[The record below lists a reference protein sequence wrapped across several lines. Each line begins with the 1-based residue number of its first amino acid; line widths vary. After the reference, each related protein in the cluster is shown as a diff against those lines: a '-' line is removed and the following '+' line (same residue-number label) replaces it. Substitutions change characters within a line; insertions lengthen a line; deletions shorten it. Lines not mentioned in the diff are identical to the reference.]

1 MFSRAVRLL
10 YTPAPCDSTPMA
22 RRAASGSVVTL
33 APSMSASPW
42 SGFSTVYSMR
52 SVVDLPAP
60 FGPNNPVIWPS
71 RAAKL
76 TPRTAATL
84 AE

>member
-1 MFSRAVRLL
+1 MN
-10 YTPAPCDSTPMA
+10 
-22 RRAASGSVVTL
+22 
-33 APSMSASPW
+33 ASPW
-42 SGFSTVYSMR
+42 SGLSTVYNMR

-60 FGPNNPVIWPS
+60 FGPNNPVICPS

-84 AE
+84 PNDLKSPRASSIGFTARDPRAW